1 MDRNQRSR
9 RQKSANG
16 SYAQQSRRS
25 MGSRLGLEKRN
36 APRPKAPPEK
46 AAPTPHAPPR
56 QRPAQEINP
65 QKAGYRPGTPRRT
78 RRVTQAEIIRAKRRR
93 RLLGALGVLAVLAVG
108 AFVSIN
114 LLFKVT
120 IFRVESYDRSQPVD
134 TGIYTSDELI
144 EALGIEKNSN
154 LFAFSTAEKTQQLAL
169 QFPYLEHV
177 AVEIQLPAAVIIK
190 VEPATERF
198 ACMYPGGWMVLS
210 DSLKIL
216 RTDVSQP
223 DGLIL
228 LTMSLPTDFSPVVG
242 QNIEPKSYNSLL
254 SETQQATAETA
265 GLQASALQTL
275 TEVRD
280 GLQENNLFDGTT
292 ALNIQDLSDIE
303 FTYQNRVQVL
313 LGSETNLAYKLR
325 LAAAALTDPE
335 KGLAAGDKG
344 VLDIS
349 TQRSDGDIRAYFDP
363 DIPEPTP
370 APEPTPSPR
379 GGDRPRRAHR
389 ITPTPRQTVGA
400 FFVQADRKNRIK
412 NTPQRLTHELPWGLL
427 LFTDSEKSATHMC
440 LTHPNSF
447 SVCDEFK
454 QAIFLRIIGRHQPR
468 PCPLQSCRLWS
479 RWHCSS

>member
-46 AAPTPHAPPR
+46 AAPAPHVPR
-56 QRPAQEINP
+56 GSALRRRSI
-65 QKAGYRPGTPRRT
+65 PRR
-78 RRVTQAEIIRAKRRR
+78 QATAPARQGARAASHRRR
-93 RLLGALGVLAVLAVG
+93 SYGQSAAPSVGALGVLAVLAVG

-114 LLFKVT
+114 RLFKVT
-120 IFRVESYDRSQPVD
+120 IFRVESYDGSQPVD

-169 QFPYLEHV
+169 QFPYLERV

-275 TEVRD
+275 TEMRD

-303 FTYQNRVQVL
+303 FTYQNRIQVL

-349 TQRSDGDIRAYFDP
+349 TQRSDGDIRAYFAP
-363 DIPEPTP
+363 DTPEPTP
-370 APEPTPSPR
+370 APEPTPSPEEETN
-379 GGDRPRRAHR
+379 PES
-389 ITPTPRQTVGA
+389 PT
-400 FFVQADRKNRIK
+400 
-412 NTPQRLTHELPWGLL
+412 E
-427 LFTDSEKSATHMC
+427 
-440 LTHPNSF
+440 
-447 SVCDEFK
+447 
-454 QAIFLRIIGRHQPR
+454 
-468 PCPLQSCRLWS
+468 
-479 RWHCSS
+479 

>member
-9 RQKSANG
+9 RQKSVNG
-16 SYAQQSRRS
+16 SHAQQPRRS
-25 MGSRLGLEKRN
+25 MSSRMGLEKRST
-36 APRPKAPPEK
+36 PRPKTPPPK
-46 AAPTPHAPPR
+46 AAPAPTPKPPR

-65 QKAGYRPGTPRRT
+65 QKAGYRPGTPRRP
-78 RRVTQAEIIRAKRRR
+78 RRVTQAEITRAKNRRR
-93 RLLGALGVLAVLAVG
+93 MLGALGVLAVLAVG
-108 AFVSIN
+108 AFLSIN

-120 IFRVESYDRSQPVD
+120 IFRVENYDRSTPAN

-154 LFAFSTAEKTQQLAL
+154 LFGFSTAEKTQQLSV

-177 AVEIQLPAAVIIK
+177 AVEIQLPATVIIK

-198 ACMYPGGWMVLS
+198 ACMYSGGWMVLS

-223 DGLIL
+223 EGLIV
-228 LTMSLPTDFSPVVG
+228 LTMTLPTDFSPMVG

-254 SETQQATAETA
+254 TEEEQATAETA

-275 TEVRD
+275 DEMRE

-292 ALNIQDLSDIE
+292 ALNIQDLSAIE
-303 FTYQNRVQVL
+303 FTYQDRVQVL

-349 TQRSDGDIRAYFDP
+349 SQRSDGDIRAYFAPDEPDP
-363 DIPEPTP
+363 TPTPEPTP
-370 APEPTPSPR
+370 PPE
-379 GGDRPRRAHR
+379 
-389 ITPTPRQTVGA
+389 
-400 FFVQADRKNRIK
+400 
-412 NTPQRLTHELPWGLL
+412 EE
-427 LFTDSEKSATHMC
+427 TDPESTTE
-440 LTHPNSF
+440 
-447 SVCDEFK
+447 
-454 QAIFLRIIGRHQPR
+454 
-468 PCPLQSCRLWS
+468 
-479 RWHCSS
+479 

>member
-120 IFRVESYDRSQPVD
+120 

-169 QFPYLEHV
+169 QFPYLERV

-275 TEVRD
+275 TEMRD
-280 GLQENNLFDGTT
+280 GLQANNLFDGTT

-349 TQRSDGDIRAYFDP
+349 TQRSDGDIRAYFAP
-363 DIPEPTP
+363 DTPEPTP
-370 APEPTPSPR
+370 APEPTPSPEEQT
-379 GGDRPRRAHR
+379 DPES
-389 ITPTPRQTVGA
+389 PT
-400 FFVQADRKNRIK
+400 
-412 NTPQRLTHELPWGLL
+412 E
-427 LFTDSEKSATHMC
+427 
-440 LTHPNSF
+440 
-447 SVCDEFK
+447 
-454 QAIFLRIIGRHQPR
+454 
-468 PCPLQSCRLWS
+468 
-479 RWHCSS
+479 

>member
-16 SYAQQSRRS
+16 SYAQQPRRS
-25 MGSRLGLEKRN
+25 MGSRVGWEKKT
-36 APRPKAPPEK
+36 APRSQTPPRK
-46 AAPTPHAPPR
+46 AAAAPKNVR
-56 QRPAQEINP
+56 QRPVQEINP
-65 QKAGYRPGTPRRT
+65 QKANYRPGTPKRQ
-78 RRVTQAEIIRAKRRR
+78 RRVTQAEILREQKRRR
-93 RLLGALGVLAVLAVG
+93 MLGILGVLAVLAVG
-108 AFVSIN
+108 AFLSVN

-120 IFRVESYDRSQPVD
+120 IFRVENYDRSTPAN

-144 EALGIEKNSN
+144 AALGIEKNSN
-154 LFAFSTAEKTQQLAL
+154 LFGFSTREKTQQLET
-169 QFPYLEHV
+169 QFPYLERV
-177 AVEIQLPAAVIIK
+177 AVEIQLPATVIVK

-198 ACMYPGGWMVLS
+198 ACMYSGGWMVLS

-228 LTMSLPTDFSPVVG
+228 LTMTLPTDFSPVVG

-254 SETQQATAETA
+254 GEAEQATAETA

-275 TEVRD
+275 DEMCSD
-280 GLQENNLFDGTT
+280 LQENNLFDGTT
-292 ALNIQDLSDIE
+292 ALNIQDLSAIE

-349 TQRSDGDIRAYFDP
+349 SQRSDGDIRAYFAPDEPDP
-363 DIPEPTP
+363 TPTPEPTQI
-370 APEPTPSPR
+370 PETESEPE
-379 GGDRPRRAHR
+379 
-389 ITPTPRQTVGA
+389 
-400 FFVQADRKNRIK
+400 
-412 NTPQRLTHELPWGLL
+412 NTAE
-427 LFTDSEKSATHMC
+427 
-440 LTHPNSF
+440 
-447 SVCDEFK
+447 
-454 QAIFLRIIGRHQPR
+454 
-468 PCPLQSCRLWS
+468 
-479 RWHCSS
+479 

>member
-46 AAPTPHAPPR
+46 AAPAPHVPPR

-120 IFRVESYDRSQPVD
+120 IFRVESYDGSQPVD

-169 QFPYLEHV
+169 QFPYLERV

-275 TEVRD
+275 TEMRD

-303 FTYQNRVQVL
+303 LL

-349 TQRSDGDIRAYFDP
+349 TQRSDGDIRAYFAP
-363 DIPEPTP
+363 DTPEPTP
-370 APEPTPSPR
+370 APEPTPSPEEET
-379 GGDRPRRAHR
+379 DPES
-389 ITPTPRQTVGA
+389 PT
-400 FFVQADRKNRIK
+400 
-412 NTPQRLTHELPWGLL
+412 E
-427 LFTDSEKSATHMC
+427 
-440 LTHPNSF
+440 
-447 SVCDEFK
+447 
-454 QAIFLRIIGRHQPR
+454 
-468 PCPLQSCRLWS
+468 
-479 RWHCSS
+479 

>member
-1 MDRNQRSR
+1 M
-9 RQKSANG
+9 
-16 SYAQQSRRS
+16 
-25 MGSRLGLEKRN
+25 
-36 APRPKAPPEK
+36 
-46 AAPTPHAPPR
+46 
-56 QRPAQEINP
+56 
-65 QKAGYRPGTPRRT
+65 
-78 RRVTQAEIIRAKRRR
+78 
-93 RLLGALGVLAVLAVG
+93 LAVLAVG

-169 QFPYLEHV
+169 QFPYLERV

-198 ACMYPGGWMVLS
+198 ACMYSGGWMVLS

-275 TEVRD
+275 TEMRD

-325 LAAAALTDPE
+325 LAAAALTRPG
-335 KGLAAGDKG
+335 KGSG
-344 VLDIS
+344 
-349 TQRSDGDIRAYFDP
+349 
-363 DIPEPTP
+363 
-370 APEPTPSPR
+370 
-379 GGDRPRRAHR
+379 RR
-389 ITPTPRQTVGA
+389 
-400 FFVQADRKNRIK
+400 
-412 NTPQRLTHELPWGLL
+412 
-427 LFTDSEKSATHMC
+427 
-440 LTHPNSF
+440 
-447 SVCDEFK
+447 
-454 QAIFLRIIGRHQPR
+454 
-468 PCPLQSCRLWS
+468 
-479 RWHCSS
+479 

>member
-16 SYAQQSRRS
+16 SYAQQPRRS

-36 APRPKAPPEK
+36 APRPKTLPEK

-78 RRVTQAEIIRAKRRR
+78 RRITQAEIVRAKRRR

-120 IFRVESYDRSQPVD
+120 IFRVESYDGSQPVD

-198 ACMYPGGWMVLS
+198 ACM
-210 DSLKIL
+210 
-216 RTDVSQP
+216 
-223 DGLIL
+223 
-228 LTMSLPTDFSPVVG
+228 
-242 QNIEPKSYNSLL
+242 
-254 SETQQATAETA
+254 
-265 GLQASALQTL
+265 
-275 TEVRD
+275 
-280 GLQENNLFDGTT
+280 
-292 ALNIQDLSDIE
+292 
-303 FTYQNRVQVL
+303 
-313 LGSETNLAYKLR
+313 
-325 LAAAALTDPE
+325 
-335 KGLAAGDKG
+335 
-344 VLDIS
+344 
-349 TQRSDGDIRAYFDP
+349 
-363 DIPEPTP
+363 
-370 APEPTPSPR
+370 
-379 GGDRPRRAHR
+379 
-389 ITPTPRQTVGA
+389 
-400 FFVQADRKNRIK
+400 
-412 NTPQRLTHELPWGLL
+412 
-427 LFTDSEKSATHMC
+427 
-440 LTHPNSF
+440 
-447 SVCDEFK
+447 
-454 QAIFLRIIGRHQPR
+454 
-468 PCPLQSCRLWS
+468 
-479 RWHCSS
+479 

>member
-1 MDRNQRSR
+1 MRPPNVPSTHGQPPQNSPERSR
-9 RQKSANG
+9 LWTATSAAAGKNP
-16 SYAQQSRRS
+16 QT
-25 MGSRLGLEKRN
+25 
-36 APRPKAPPEK
+36 
-46 AAPTPHAPPR
+46 APTPNSPAAVWAAAWALKKGTPRAPKRRLKRPR
-56 QRPAQEINP
+56 LLPMCPRGSALRRRSIPRRQATAP
-65 QKAGYRPGTPRRT
+65 PRRT

-120 IFRVESYDRSQPVD
+120 IFRVESYDGSQPVD

-169 QFPYLEHV
+169 QFPYLERV

-228 LTMSLPTDFSPVVG
+228 LTMSLPTDFSPMVG

-275 TEVRD
+275 TEMRD

-349 TQRSDGDIRAYFDP
+349 TQRSDGDIRAYFAP
-363 DIPEPTP
+363 DTPEPTP
-370 APEPTPSPR
+370 APEPTPSPEEQT
-379 GGDRPRRAHR
+379 DPES
-389 ITPTPRQTVGA
+389 PT
-400 FFVQADRKNRIK
+400 
-412 NTPQRLTHELPWGLL
+412 E
-427 LFTDSEKSATHMC
+427 
-440 LTHPNSF
+440 
-447 SVCDEFK
+447 
-454 QAIFLRIIGRHQPR
+454 
-468 PCPLQSCRLWS
+468 
-479 RWHCSS
+479 

>member
-46 AAPTPHAPPR
+46 TAPAPHAPPR

-228 LTMSLPTDFSPVVG
+228 LTMSLPTDFSPALVAAYSAF
-242 QNIEPKSYNSLL
+242 EAL

-349 TQRSDGDIRAYFDP
+349 TQRSDGDIRAYFAP
-363 DIPEPTP
+363 DTPEPTP
-370 APEPTPSPR
+370 APEPTPSPEEET
-379 GGDRPRRAHR
+379 DPES
-389 ITPTPRQTVGA
+389 PT
-400 FFVQADRKNRIK
+400 
-412 NTPQRLTHELPWGLL
+412 E
-427 LFTDSEKSATHMC
+427 
-440 LTHPNSF
+440 
-447 SVCDEFK
+447 
-454 QAIFLRIIGRHQPR
+454 
-468 PCPLQSCRLWS
+468 
-479 RWHCSS
+479 

>member
-1 MDRNQRSR
+1 MNGIGLDCGNATLKLVLLSPEGKFLWEKTAFHYGAVVQ
-9 RQKSANG
+9 SA
-16 SYAQQSRRS
+16 
-25 MGSRLGLEKRN
+25 
-36 APRPKAPPEK
+36 
-46 AAPTPHAPPR
+46 
-56 QRPAQEINP
+56 
-65 QKAGYRPGTPRRT
+65 
-78 RRVTQAEIIRAKRRR
+78 R

-120 IFRVESYDRSQPVD
+120 IFRVESYDGSQPVD

-169 QFPYLEHV
+169 QFPYLERV

-275 TEVRD
+275 TEMRD

-349 TQRSDGDIRAYFDP
+349 TQRSDGDIRAYFAP
-363 DIPEPTP
+363 DTPEPTP
-370 APEPTPSPR
+370 APEPTPSPEEET
-379 GGDRPRRAHR
+379 DPES
-389 ITPTPRQTVGA
+389 PT
-400 FFVQADRKNRIK
+400 
-412 NTPQRLTHELPWGLL
+412 E
-427 LFTDSEKSATHMC
+427 
-440 LTHPNSF
+440 
-447 SVCDEFK
+447 
-454 QAIFLRIIGRHQPR
+454 
-468 PCPLQSCRLWS
+468 
-479 RWHCSS
+479 